1 MEPTSVT
8 PFSKN
13 LLERALHSVILTLV
27 KLIGDESLEDKPSI
41 NLVDD
46 ELIKKIKS
54 IILERFKVCEPEYY
68 ENEKSEI
75 EELID
80 NFLQKWK
87 SLEPEIYGYMD
98 ISKLNQ
104 KKPLLKP
111 FNTSLDENWD
121 DAIETLTNMRT
132 VDGQGLV
139 RINRV
144 VKQ

>member
-1 MEPTSVT
+1 M
-8 PFSKN
+8 
-13 LLERALHSVILTLV
+13 ILTLV

-54 IILERFKVCEPEYY
+54 IILENLKFVNLNIMRMR
-68 ENEKSEI
+68 NEI

-104 KKPLLKP
+104 KNLCLNHSIPP
-111 FNTSLDENWD
+111 
-121 DAIETLTNMRT
+121 
-132 VDGQGLV
+132 
-139 RINRV
+139 
-144 VKQ
+144 